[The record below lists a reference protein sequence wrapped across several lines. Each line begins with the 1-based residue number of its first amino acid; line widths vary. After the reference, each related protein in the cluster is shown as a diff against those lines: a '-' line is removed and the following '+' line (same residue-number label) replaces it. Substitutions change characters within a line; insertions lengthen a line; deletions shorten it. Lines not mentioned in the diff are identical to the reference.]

1 MKKILLLI
9 TLLITNLTLAYE
21 NNSSPEYQAFMKDY
35 ENGLTDFLL
44 QHESPDVN
52 IEAINKE
59 LTSLGIAPEEETNL
73 LDYQELGE
81 MIDYIV
87 ENNQLSTRSLMIV
100 AKICGF
106 NQEMFNY
113 CNFKA
118 INKKL
123 IQSEP
128 KNLAVY
134 LISLSK
140 SFDNSDEEK
149 IIEIIKKMSKSEYT
163 DTHFIS
169 SQELEKAIEQYIK
182 SNPIPTKFIDEDIK
196 QITNLTTAVS
206 KDVIK
211 SIGDNYDNYFI
222 ATNNMMFSLIG
233 PFPSLRAITQICKH
247 YEQLAPECEK
257 IANVMINQSKTMI
270 FPMLGHAIKSEMLTH
285 YYSPE
290 QIEKNT
296 SAYQKLKS
304 QSSCMTEI
312 RMKKEH
318 LLDEYLDPQYYNQ
331 WKKFVLAEGEFE
343 AMKKMAKIN
352 YQKQL
357 DMGNENA
364 INPQTCFE

>member
-1 MKKILLLI
+1 MKKILSLVI
-9 TLLITNLTLAYE
+9 FLITNLTFAYE
-21 NNSSPEYQAFMKDY
+21 NKSSSEYQAFMKDY
-35 ENGLTDFLL
+35 ESGLTDFLL

-52 IEAINKE
+52 IEAINKK
-59 LTSLGIAPEEETNL
+59 LTSLGIAPEEEKSL

-81 MIDYIV
+81 MIDDIV
-87 ENNQLSTRSLMIV
+87 ENNQLSTRSLMIA

-182 SNPIPTKFIDEDIK
+182 NNPIPTKFIDEDIK

-206 KDVIK
+206 KDVMK
-211 SIGDNYDNYFI
+211 SLSENHD
-222 ATNNMMFSLIG
+222 
-233 PFPSLRAITQICKH
+233 FP
-247 YEQLAPECEK
+247 
-257 IANVMINQSKTMI
+257 
-270 FPMLGHAIKSEMLTH
+270 
-285 YYSPE
+285 
-290 QIEKNT
+290 
-296 SAYQKLKS
+296 
-304 QSSCMTEI
+304 
-312 RMKKEH
+312 
-318 LLDEYLDPQYYNQ
+318 
-331 WKKFVLAEGEFE
+331 
-343 AMKKMAKIN
+343 
-352 YQKQL
+352 
-357 DMGNENA
+357 NA
-364 INPQTCFE
+364 WPCH

>member
-1 MKKILLLI
+1 LVIF
-9 TLLITNLTLAYE
+9 LITNLTFAYE
-21 NNSSPEYQAFMKDY
+21 NKSSPEYQAFMKDY

-52 IEAINKE
+52 IEAINKK
-59 LTSLGIAPEEETNL
+59 LTSLGIAPEEEKSL

-81 MIDYIV
+81 MIDEIV
-87 ENNQLSTRSLMIV
+87 KNETLSTRSLMI
-100 AKICGF
+100 AAQICGF

-140 SFDNSDEEK
+140 SYDNSDEEK
-149 IIEIIKKMSKSEYT
+149 IIELIKKMSKTEYT

-169 SQELEKAIEQYIK
+169 SQELEEAIEQYIK
-182 SNPIPTKFIDEDIK
+182 NNTVPTKFIDEDIK
-196 QITNLTTAVS
+196 QITNFSEALS
-206 KDVIK
+206 PDVMK
-211 SIGDNYDNYFI
+211 SLSENHDYYLF
-222 ATNNMMFSLIG
+222 ATYNMMFSFMG
-233 PFPSLRAITQICKH
+233 PFPRLRAITQTCKQ

-257 IANVMINQSKTMI
+257 VANVMINHSKTMI
-270 FPMLGHAIKSEMLTH
+270 FPMLGHAIKSEILTH

-290 QIEKNT
+290 QIEKNN
-296 SAYQKLKS
+296 SEQQKLKS
-304 QSSCMTEI
+304 QFSCLTEI

-331 WKKFVLAEGEFE
+331 WKKFVLVEGEFE
-343 AMKKMAKIN
+343 AMKKMAQIN

-357 DMGNENA
+357 DIGNENA
-364 INPQTCFE
+364 VNPQACFE